1 MADENTTT
9 TTINVNTNIGT
20 VVSDMTD
27 SIDDGLKEFKKFT
40 KAIVDSGEE
49 AESTFKKTIKQL
61 DRMTKRIK
69 PAVKEFDAF
78 GKVAE
83 NVDQAVTEFGKSY
96 KNALHAGNKQAMI
109 SSYALKGTALSLA
122 SATRQTYLMAQEVN
136 RLSGEFKKATNE
148 AVALE
153 VEIKKGEA
161 DQDRL
166 QKSIKNRFVTMRE
179 TANAGKKI
187 SADEIA
193 ALKREKAE
201 LAQVT
206 IQLQERKIAF
216 NEVAVA
222 AAAHEFSSKKATI
235 ALAES
240 QEEMLRYNK
249 ALIDN
254 AATIRQH
261 NRDLR
266 KMEGGWSGVGA
277 AFGDVVDTKFFE
289 YIKQMGSLGLVLS
302 GFALINKALSQTAD
316 HAQSVSRIALSLGD
330 TSEVGY
336 GRYAKSA
343 KEASGTVSHLTTL
356 SVELGYSMDEL
367 GEAMNKVRSGIRMDK
382 EGRLSE
388 IAIRNLT
395 KEAAQFARVSGME
408 LGASVDMLENRIK
421 RYGMTAAEANAS
433 LRDMRITITQ
443 MTAGNKN
450 NTIAMGDMVGMIEE
464 ASAASQSYI
473 VDTRLMTQAM
483 RGAVNQAE
491 HLGVAQ
497 KQAKDVAQGVGKIL
511 SGAPDFIK
519 IPAGFSLVDQL
530 LGKDADKVLNRLD
543 AGTRKQVASIQQSLR
558 TGKLDYFVG
567 AKALMDLI
575 GQTDVG
581 IEAQSKQLEET
592 ILQGPAAAELIAEQ
606 YGIENRA
613 TAFMITKMMQDT
625 VEMRKQLGATEVSF
639 ATALVKDTAMFNDA
653 IDKTHQADSAQVIK
667 RMRETGETKAQAE
680 KFIND
685 MARKELPKSLELKGL
700 NPEQALK
707 YVAIHEQSEKD
718 KKKIE
723 KEIADLELKGA
734 YANAELIAKKR
745 QELYMK
751 TVKTETDALQGMLHP
766 LDVMTKK
773 IAGPKGT
780 WDVTA
785 KLNPAALIKA
795 GVTTSRQ
802 LAKAM
807 GIEYDKLNEKDKKFL
822 AEAITESGAQT
833 QGELEE
839 WRRQMSEANQKS
851 TTAIDLLANGM
862 QNPVKTAV
870 GWIKVLAAKMDA
882 FGPGGLMITGLAAVA
897 GGIYLLH
904 RGQKNNAQLVANLM
918 EGPIYENV
926 YNALRDSG
934 KGGGG
939 PAGGGG
945 EGDRKRDRKRDR
957 NTKRLPGESDD
968 TRRERREVEREGRQ
982 KGEVEKRR
990 QKGAATR
997 KGRMKTGL
1005 KVGAAGALIQAI
1017 PDIIG
1022 LARSAKEGASGTELA
1037 KEGVRSTS
1045 GLIGSLAGG
1054 ALGAFGGPLG
1064 AVAGSIAG
1072 NYIGDMLGDLFADMI
1087 PEGGSEPF
1095 LTPTPDNRGMP
1106 DAVGVTG
1113 TPTAIP
1119 AVQAAAAAPTPVSR
1133 SWGRPTGG
1141 SGGLTADVGMQS
1153 LDSSGALILKVR
1165 GIQDIFSGMGSE
1177 SRKVFS

>member
-1 MADENTTT
+1 MADETTT

-40 KAIVDSGEE
+40 KAIVNSGEE
-49 AESTFKKTIKQL
+49 AENTWKKAIKQL

-83 NVDQAVTEFGKSY
+83 NVEEAVTEFGKSY
-96 KNALHAGNKQAMI
+96 KNALYAGNKQAMI

-122 SATRQTYLMAQEVN
+122 SATRQTHLMAQEVN
-136 RLSGEFKKATNE
+136 RLSGEFKNATNE
-148 AVALE
+148 AVALDA
-153 VEIKKGEA
+153 EIKKGEA

-166 QKSIKNRFVTMRE
+166 QKSIRNRFTTLRE

-187 SADEIA
+187 SAEEIA

-206 IQLQERKIAF
+206 IKLQDRKQAF
-216 NEVAVA
+216 NDVATA
-222 AAAHEFSSKKATI
+222 AATHELNSKKATI

-249 ALIDN
+249 AIIDN

-266 KMEGGWSGVGA
+266 KMEGGWSGVA
-277 AFGDVVDTKFFE
+277 ASFGDVMDTKFFE
-289 YIKQMGSLGLVLS
+289 YIKQMGSIGLVLS
-302 GFALINKALSQTAD
+302 GFALINKALGQTAD

-336 GRYAKSA
+336 GRYAKSVR
-343 KEASGTVSHLTTL
+343 EASGTVSHLTAL
-356 SVELGYSMDEL
+356 SVELGYSAEDL

-388 IAIRNLT
+388 EAIRDLT

-408 LGASVDMLENRIK
+408 LGASVDMLETRVK

-543 AGTRKQVASIQQSLR
+543 AGTRKQVTSIQQSLKA
-558 TGKLDYFVG
+558 GKLDYFVG

-575 GQTDVG
+575 GQTDIG
-581 IEAQSKQLEET
+581 IEAQSKQLEAT

-745 QELYMK
+745 QELYIK
-751 TVKTETDALQGMLHP
+751 TVKKETDSLQEMLHP

-785 KLNPAALIKA
+785 ALNPAALIKA
-795 GVTTSRQ
+795 GVQTSRQ
-802 LAKAM
+802 LATAM
-807 GIEYDKLNEKDKKFL
+807 GVEYEKLNEKDKKFL
-822 AEAITESGAQT
+822 ADAVTESGAKT

-839 WRRQMSEANQKS
+839 FKRQMSEANQKS
-851 TTAIDLLANGM
+851 TQAIDLLSNGV
-862 QNPVKTAV
+862 QHPLKTAV
-870 GWIKVLAAKMDA
+870 GWVKVLATKMDA

-897 GGIYLLH
+897 AGILFMK
-904 RGQKNNAQLVANLM
+904 RGQDKNAVLIAALASTPTGV
-918 EGPIYENV
+918 IYENV
-926 YNALRDSG
+926 KLALASKPGTTTTTDTTDKTTTTTTTPTRTERAKDWAKANKG
-934 KGGGG
+934 NIKTGMGAAAVVGGGALATSAMSGAKTEDIVKQGLVYGAGIVGLGVGSLVGGTAGTFIGG
-939 PAGGGG
+939 PGVGSTAGVAMG
-945 EGDRKRDRKRDR
+945 
-957 NTKRLPGESDD
+957 
-968 TRRERREVEREGRQ
+968 
-982 KGEVEKRR
+982 
-990 QKGAATR
+990 
-997 KGRMKTGL
+997 
-1005 KVGAAGALIQAI
+1005 GAAGM
-1017 PDIIG
+1017 
-1022 LARSAKEGASGTELA
+1022 SGASSGMQWLIDKFDEERAAISKSPRAQFFGEPGTA
-1037 KEGVRSTS
+1037 
-1045 GLIGSLAGG
+1045 
-1054 ALGAFGGPLG
+1054 
-1064 AVAGSIAG
+1064 
-1072 NYIGDMLGDLFADMI
+1072 
-1087 PEGGSEPF
+1087 
-1095 LTPTPDNRGMP
+1095 
-1106 DAVGVTG
+1106 DAVGIPG
-1113 TPTAIP
+1113 TPTTIP
-1119 AVQAAAAAPTPVSR
+1119 EPPPPAAAPNQVSSSR

-1141 SGGLTADVGMQS
+1141 SGGLTADVNMQS
-1153 LDSSGALILKVR
+1153 LDSSGSLILKVR
-1165 GIQDIFSGMGSE
+1165 GIQDIFSGMGNE
-1177 SRKVFS
+1177 SRKIYT